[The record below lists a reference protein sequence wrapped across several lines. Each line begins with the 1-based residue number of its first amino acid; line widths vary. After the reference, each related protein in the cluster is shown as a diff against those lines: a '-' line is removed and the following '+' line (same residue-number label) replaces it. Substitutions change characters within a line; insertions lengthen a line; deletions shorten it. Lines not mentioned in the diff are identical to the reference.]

1 MIQCIVKSPLYQ
13 LVIWHSTQ
21 YNGQLL
27 HYIWVLCLLRSKPD
41 AQALTVDPINLTRF
55 PAMLCL
61 LSLPKELGH
70 PESTSWYFTGCQC
83 TGAMLQICSL
93 FKSTWDFHTLTYHMP
108 KSKILGA
115 YQAYSRLLTVNPS
128 QSYSRNSEFL
138 LCEVFITGQIWDCF
152 IFLKSLIP
160 LLSQNSCISFETSG
174 PSPQSAPYTLNTHYV
189 LSQHNSRSHCTETS
203 VLWEDAC

>member
-13 LVIWHSTQ
+13 LVICHSTQ

-41 AQALTVDPINLTRF
+41 TQALTVDPINLTRF

-152 IFLKSLIP
+152 IFLKFLTYHS
-160 LLSQNSCISFETSG
+160 
-174 PSPQSAPYTLNTHYV
+174 Y
-189 LSQHNSRSHCTETS
+189 SR
-203 VLWEDAC
+203 